1 MQDRINRTVR
11 WALLPAIVMAAL
23 VAGVPAAQ
31 ADQQET
37 NAEMDNSTNWQAA
50 TGAGAYGAYDEA
62 PVYQGHVFRGR

>member
-50 TGAGAYGAYDEA
+50 TGAGAYGTYDEA
-62 PVYQGHVFRGR
+62 PVYQGPVFRGR